1 MVSNPK
7 KYALT
12 DYQQVKI
19 TDALVSFI
27 AGNLLPLSTVESPHF
42 HDLMNA
48 SNPKYQ
54 VPTRKTLST
63 KLLPSTKSKIQ
74 GRVQNS
80 LQKAESVCVTVDLW
94 SNRQMRSYFGM
105 TAHFIMDWSM
115 QSVMLACSRFHG
127 SHTGDAIAEE
137 YERVVASFH
146 LTQKLSFV
154 ITDSASNMIKA
165 LSLPGFEKDAELLED
180 EVESDEL
187 EEEQEDN
194 YQGSI
199 GTDAYSELN
208 QHIPCFAH
216 VLQLV
221 IKDGFQQA
229 SSINE
234 VLSKVSTIVK
244 HVRKSVNASEILGS
258 EKRLQTANVTR
269 WNSQLKMIRS
279 VLRVPDEKLTSLDT
293 QTLTVYDRKVLEDL
307 VEILTP
313 FETATHCV
321 QGDNIVTSSMI
332 VPCVKVLK
340 SKVELLS
347 RKYTSRFVATLKA
360 SVNSRLGKY
369 EDIHVFLMASALDP
383 RFKLKWCKPV
393 EFNHLK
399 AVLIKEVQKNLQ
411 DQGTD
416 MAIQTSN
423 SSNEAIQIQESDLE
437 PPAKKM
443 KTFFNDLIGET
454 ASSNSIITPNDIT
467 LMVEEYL
474 LSPCLPQ
481 EENPLEFWKLN
492 QVKYSPLAKLAS
504 QFLCVPASSAPVERL
519 FSIAG
524 KVFRPERCRLTDK
537 RFEELMF
544 IRCNQ

>member
-1 MVSNPK
+1 
-7 KYALT
+7 
-12 DYQQVKI
+12 
-19 TDALVSFI
+19 
-27 AGNLLPLSTVESPHF
+27 
-42 HDLMNA
+42 
-48 SNPKYQ
+48 
-54 VPTRKTLST
+54 
-63 KLLPSTKSKIQ
+63 
-74 GRVQNS
+74 
-80 LQKAESVCVTVDLW
+80 
-94 SNRQMRSYFGM
+94 
-105 TAHFIMDWSM
+105 M
-115 QSVMLACSRFHG
+115 QSVMLACSRFRG

-137 YERVVASFH
+137 HERVVASFH

-165 LSLPGFEKDAELLED
+165 FSLPGFEEDTEVLED
-180 EVESDEL
+180 EVESDES

-194 YQGSI
+194 YQGNI
-199 GTDAYSELN
+199 GTDVYSELN
-208 QHIPCFAH
+208 QHRPCFAH

-221 IKDGFQQA
+221 IKDGFKQA
-229 SSINE
+229 SSINK
-234 VLSKVSTIVK
+234 VLSKVSAIVK
-244 HVRKSVNASEILGS
+244 HVRKSVNASEILES
-258 EKRLQTANVTR
+258 EKRLQATNATR
-269 WNSQLKMIRS
+269 WNSQLKMVRS
-279 VLRVPDEKLTSLDT
+279 VLRVPDEKLISLDT

-360 SVNSRLGKY
+360 SVYSRLGKY
-369 EDIHVFLMASALDP
+369 EDVHVFLMASALDP

-393 EFNHLK
+393 EFIHLK
-399 AVLIKEVQKNLQ
+399 AALIEEVEKNQQ

-416 MAIQTSN
+416 MIIQMTETSN
-423 SSNEAIQIQESDLE
+423 SSNEAVQTQRSDLE

-481 EENPLEFWKLN
+481 EEDPLEFWKLN
-492 QVKYSPLAKLAS
+492 QVKYSPLAKLAP